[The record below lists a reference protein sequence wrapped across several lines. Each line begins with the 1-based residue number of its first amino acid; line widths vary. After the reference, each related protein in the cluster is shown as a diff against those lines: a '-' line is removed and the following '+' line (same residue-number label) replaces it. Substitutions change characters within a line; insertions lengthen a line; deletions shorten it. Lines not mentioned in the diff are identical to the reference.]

1 MGKTTKKEKENFK
14 KPKHNTLI
22 EKRDKRHF
30 NKDEMRDIRNAT
42 DPFYFEKFC
51 GACMFF
57 ETEDC
62 PYKGVLADTMWE
74 EEIDC
79 KKFFD

>member
-1 MGKTTKKEKENFK
+1 MKKEEKPRTQKKIKHGKLGEIVNKKGNFSREEE
-14 KPKHNTLI
+14 I
-22 EKRDKRHF
+22 EIQD
-30 NKDEMRDIRNAT
+30 AT
-42 DPFYFEKFC
+42 DPFYFEKYC

-62 PYKGVLADTMWE
+62 PYKGVLANTMWA